1 MTKTYS
7 KTRILVEGALM
18 IALSTVLSMIQ
29 IPLMPHGGSITL
41 FSMVPI
47 LVMSYR
53 HGAKWGIMTAFVNS
67 LIQLVQGLGNL
78 AYCQTLTA
86 QVGCVLLDYLL
97 AFTVLGFACLIAKP
111 FRSRTV
117 GVGVSAFVVCLLR
130 FFVQLSVRLHRL
142 EGLRLR
148 FQLDDRNRLSRHL
161 QHERG
166 RSVLAVQCRVQRH
179 LHAARS
185 HSDHGPC
192 GDPDPCRT
200 ADLRPAER
208 KSVSFFRSHFFPPG
222 RAFPRREFFLQK
234 IPKKLLTI
242 RQSAGIITSVVRHG
256 TNIWGISS
264 AGRRLHGMQEVTGS
278 IPVFSTRRKSTA
290 RKRVVFF
297 VITDQRRNYELRDR
311 IQQ

>member
-97 AFTVLGFACLIAKP
+97 AYGVLGVAGFFWKRKSGLFTGTVVACICRFIIHFISGITIYKIYEPTEVLNHVYTNPYLYSAVYNGSFLAIDMVLCLIIFAILYKP
-111 FRSRTV
+111 
-117 GVGVSAFVVCLLR
+117 L
-130 FFVQLSVRLHRL
+130 
-142 EGLRLR
+142 
-148 FQLDDRNRLSRHL
+148 NRYI
-161 QHERG
+161 
-166 RSVLAVQCRVQRH
+166 
-179 LHAARS
+179 
-185 HSDHGPC
+185 
-192 GDPDPCRT
+192 T
-200 ADLRPAER
+200 AQDLN
-208 KSVSFFRSHFFPPG
+208 G
-222 RAFPRREFFLQK
+222 
-234 IPKKLLTI
+234 
-242 RQSAGIITSVVRHG
+242 
-256 TNIWGISS
+256 
-264 AGRRLHGMQEVTGS
+264 
-278 IPVFSTRRKSTA
+278 
-290 RKRVVFF
+290 
-297 VITDQRRNYELRDR
+297 
-311 IQQ
+311 

>member
-18 IALSTVLSMIQ
+18 IALSSVLSMIQ

-53 HGAKWGIMTAFVNS
+53 HGAKWGVMTAFVNS

-130 FFVQLSVRLHRL
+130 FLCSFLSGYIVWKDYDYA
-142 EGLRLR
+142 
-148 FQLDDRNRLSRHL
+148 FSW
-161 QHERG
+161 
-166 RSVLAVQCRVQRH
+166 
-179 LHAARS
+179 
-185 HSDHGPC
+185 
-192 GDPDPCRT
+192 
-200 ADLRPAER
+200 
-208 KSVSFFRSHFFPPG
+208 KIG
-222 RAFPRREFFLQK
+222 RAH
-234 IPKKLLTI
+234 
-242 RQSAGIITSVVRHG
+242 V
-256 TNIWGISS
+256 
-264 AGRRLHGMQEVTGS
+264 
-278 IPVFSTRRKSTA
+278 
-290 RKRVVFF
+290 
-297 VITDQRRNYELRDR
+297 
-311 IQQ
+311 

>member
-53 HGAKWGIMTAFVNS
+53 HGAKWGVMTAFVNS

-130 FFVQLSVRLHRL
+130 FLCSFLSGVLVWGNL
-142 EGLRLR
+142 NEGLSAWTYSLVYNASYMLPETLITVVGAVLLIKAAPQI
-148 FQLDDRNRLSRHL
+148 FDR
-161 QHERG
+161 QYTK
-166 RSVLAVQCRVQRH
+166 A
-179 LHAARS
+179 
-185 HSDHGPC
+185 
-192 GDPDPCRT
+192 
-200 ADLRPAER
+200 
-208 KSVSFFRSHFFPPG
+208 
-222 RAFPRREFFLQK
+222 
-234 IPKKLLTI
+234 
-242 RQSAGIITSVVRHG
+242 
-256 TNIWGISS
+256 
-264 AGRRLHGMQEVTGS
+264 
-278 IPVFSTRRKSTA
+278 
-290 RKRVVFF
+290 
-297 VITDQRRNYELRDR
+297 
-311 IQQ
+311 

>member
-111 FRSRTV
+111 FRSR
-117 GVGVSAFVVCLLR
+117 
-130 FFVQLSVRLHRL
+130 RL

-148 FQLDDRNRLSRHL
+148 FQLDDRDRLSRHL

-208 KSVSFFRSHFFPPG
+208 KSVSFFAVIFPAGKGISPAGIFF
-222 RAFPRREFFLQK
+222 AEN
-234 IPKKLLTI
+234 PKKAVDNPAKRWYNYTC
-242 RQSAGIITSVVRHG
+242 RQARHKHLG
-256 TNIWGISS
+256 
-264 AGRRLHGMQEVTGS
+264 
-278 IPVFSTRRKSTA
+278 
-290 RKRVVFF
+290 
-297 VITDQRRNYELRDR
+297 D
-311 IQQ
+311 

>member
-7 KTRILVEGALM
+7 KTRILVESALM

-130 FFVQLSVRLHRL
+130 FLCSFLSGVLVWGNL
-142 EGLRLR
+142 NEGLNAWTYSLVYNASYM
-148 FQLDDRNRLSRHL
+148 LP
-161 QHERG
+161 E
-166 RSVLAVQCRVQRH
+166 
-179 LHAARS
+179 
-185 HSDHGPC
+185 
-192 GDPDPCRT
+192 T
-200 ADLRPAER
+200 
-208 KSVSFFRSHFFPPG
+208 
-222 RAFPRREFFLQK
+222 
-234 IPKKLLTI
+234 LLTVVAAVLLI
-242 RQSAGIITSVVRHG
+242 KVAPQIFDRQYTKA
-256 TNIWGISS
+256 
-264 AGRRLHGMQEVTGS
+264 
-278 IPVFSTRRKSTA
+278 
-290 RKRVVFF
+290 
-297 VITDQRRNYELRDR
+297 
-311 IQQ
+311 

>member
-41 FSMVPI
+41 FSMVP
-47 LVMSYR
+47 
-53 HGAKWGIMTAFVNS
+53 MTAFVNS

-130 FFVQLSVRLHRL
+130 FLCSFLSGYIVWKDYDYAFSWMT
-142 EGLRLR
+142 EIG
-148 FQLDDRNRLSRHL
+148 
-161 QHERG
+161 
-166 RSVLAVQCRVQRH
+166 
-179 LHAARS
+179 
-185 HSDHGPC
+185 
-192 GDPDPCRT
+192 
-200 ADLRPAER
+200 
-208 KSVSFFRSHFFPPG
+208 FP
-222 RAFPRREFFLQK
+222 
-234 IPKKLLTI
+234 
-242 RQSAGIITSVVRHG
+242 
-256 TNIWGISS
+256 GISS
-264 AGRRLHGMQEVTGS
+264 MSVDGLCWLYSALYNATYMLPEAILTTVLVVILIRVAPQIFDRQN
-278 IPVFSTRRKSTA
+278 A
-290 RKRVVFF
+290 RA
-297 VITDQRRNYELRDR
+297 
-311 IQQ
+311 

>member
-130 FFVQLSVRLHRL
+130 FLCSFLSGYIVWKDYDYAFSWMT
-142 EGLRLR
+142 EIGFPGISNMSVDGLCW
-148 FQLDDRNRLSRHL
+148 QY
-161 QHERG
+161 
-166 RSVLAVQCRVQRH
+166 
-179 LHAARS
+179 
-185 HSDHGPC
+185 SDVYNATYMLPE
-192 GDPDPCRT
+192 
-200 ADLRPAER
+200 A
-208 KSVSFFRSHFFPPG
+208 
-222 RAFPRREFFLQK
+222 
-234 IPKKLLTI
+234 LLTTVLVVILI
-242 RQSAGIITSVVRHG
+242 RVAPQIFDPQ
-256 TNIWGISS
+256 N
-264 AGRRLHGMQEVTGS
+264 
-278 IPVFSTRRKSTA
+278 A
-290 RKRVVFF
+290 RA
-297 VITDQRRNYELRDR
+297 
-311 IQQ
+311 

>member
-117 GVGVSAFVVCLLR
+117 GV
-130 FFVQLSVRLHRL
+130 RLHRL

-148 FQLDDRNRLSRHL
+148 FQLDDRDRLSRHL

-166 RSVLAVQCRVQRH
+166 RSVLAVQRRVQRH
-179 LHAARS
+179 LHAA
-185 HSDHGPC
+185 
-192 GDPDPCRT
+192 
-200 ADLRPAER
+200 
-208 KSVSFFRSHFFPPG
+208 
-222 RAFPRREFFLQK
+222 
-234 IPKKLLTI
+234 
-242 RQSAGIITSVVRHG
+242 
-256 TNIWGISS
+256 
-264 AGRRLHGMQEVTGS
+264 
-278 IPVFSTRRKSTA
+278 
-290 RKRVVFF
+290 
-297 VITDQRRNYELRDR
+297 
-311 IQQ
+311 